1 MVTPPYSPAFF
12 FSGIPVPPRFAK
24 VFHDVVAPID
34 MSNDRRYP
42 GAWSHEAPNH
52 IPCWEVNHSKKKVD
66 RQPGGPEEGTKT
78 TDNFLVFL
86 DPRA

>member
-34 MSNDRRYP
+34 MSNDRRFP
-42 GAWSHEAPNH
+42 WSLEPRGTKPYSALGSQSL
-52 IPCWEVNHSKKKVD
+52 EKKKLTYSQEAL
-66 RQPGGPEEGTKT
+66 RRGRKRRII
-78 TDNFLVFL
+78 F
-86 DPRA
+86 

>member
-34 MSNDRRYP
+34 MSNDRRFP
-42 GAWSHEAPNH
+42 WSLEPRGTK
-52 IPCWEVNHSKKKVD
+52 PYSVLGSQSLEKKKL
-66 RQPGGPEEGTKT
+66 
-78 TDNFLVFL
+78 TDSQEALRRGRKRRIIF
-86 DPRA
+86 

>member
-34 MSNDRRYP
+34 MSNDRRFP
-42 GAWSHEAPNH
+42 WSLEPRGTKPYSALGSQSL
-52 IPCWEVNHSKKKVD
+52 EKKVD

>member
-52 IPCWEVNHSKKKVD
+52 IPRWEVNHSKKKL
-66 RQPGGPEEGTKT
+66 
-78 TDNFLVFL
+78 TDSQEALRRGRKRRIIF
-86 DPRA
+86 